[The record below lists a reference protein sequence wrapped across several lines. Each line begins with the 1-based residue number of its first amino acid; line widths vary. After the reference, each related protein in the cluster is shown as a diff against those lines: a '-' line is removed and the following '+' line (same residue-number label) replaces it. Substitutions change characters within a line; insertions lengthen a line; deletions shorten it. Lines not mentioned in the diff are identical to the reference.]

1 MLSVDYSISDHFY
14 DRAKSRVG
22 LPTKGVERLIKKAL
36 YEGIYVDYLDPYSKL
51 YKLMNAYTKRCNTQ
65 RHKERY
71 AIYYRRYIILFEK
84 PNIAVTILYAPDSI
98 VKCAK
103 EYKRRLDIDGCNT
116 IKSIS

>member
-1 MLSVDYSISDHFY
+1 MLNADYSISDHFY

-22 LPTKGVERLIKKAL
+22 LPKKGVERLIKNAL
-36 YEGIYVDYLDPYSKL
+36 YDGIYMDYLDPYSKL

-65 RHKERY
+65 RNKERY
-71 AIYYRRYIILFEK
+71 VVYFRRYIILFEK
-84 PNIAVTILYAPDSI
+84 PNIAVTILYAPESI

-103 EYKRRLDIDGCNT
+103 DYYKRRLDDGCNT